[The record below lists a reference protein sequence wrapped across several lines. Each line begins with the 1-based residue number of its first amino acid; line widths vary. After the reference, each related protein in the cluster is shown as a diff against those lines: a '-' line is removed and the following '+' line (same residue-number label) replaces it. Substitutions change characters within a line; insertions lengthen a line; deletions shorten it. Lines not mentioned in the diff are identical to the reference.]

1 MTLGKKIK
9 RLRVK
14 NNFSQPEL
22 AEKMGIEQSYL
33 SKLEN
38 DKSVPSNDIFNSL
51 LSAFN
56 LSLAEFCAD
65 MPQGEELDRLK
76 QIPDIEQYYQQIEKH
91 NQTTQRQFLYISSL
105 LIVLAV
111 SVFYIGKSKLIFPEI
126 QYQYESRGVLFE
138 GETEEMLTRW
148 QQFLT
153 QEQQGDAEYL
163 DKKRL
168 EMRERINETHITMF
182 NYIGPSFT
190 QQIEHGT
197 RVYQHR
203 REKEVKRVVNGWL
216 QVLGVFLFSA
226 GIMGFILERRLYAVT
241 R

>member
-9 RLRVK
+9 QLRVK

-38 DKSVPSNDIFNSL
+38 DKSIPSNDIFNSL
-51 LSAFN
+51 LNAFN
-56 LSLAEFCAD
+56 LSLAEFCTD

-126 QYQYESRGVLFE
+126 QYQYESQGVLFE

-148 QQFLT
+148 QRFLT

-168 EMRERINETHITMF
+168 EMRERINETHISMF

-190 QQIEHGT
+190 QQVEQGT
-197 RVYQHR
+197 RVYKHR
-203 REKEVKRVVNGWL
+203 KEKEVKRAVNGWL
-216 QVLGVFLFSA
+216 QVLGVFLFSS